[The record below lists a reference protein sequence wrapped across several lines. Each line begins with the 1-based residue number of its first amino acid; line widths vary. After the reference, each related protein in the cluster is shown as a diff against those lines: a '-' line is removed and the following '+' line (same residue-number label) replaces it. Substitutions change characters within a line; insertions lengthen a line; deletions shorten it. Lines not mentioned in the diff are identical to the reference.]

1 MKYFSFMIVALLY
14 CNAFSQSTFSI
25 EGTINTE
32 SKEKISVG
40 DVLLFKGAKIV
51 SYTSIVDGKFS
62 FDSVLQGNYHLKVL
76 VVGYETYE
84 TELNLKKNLKIDVV
98 LKESSET
105 LDEVT
110 IKATKKVLE
119 NKGGNIT
126 ANVEG
131 TILSKET
138 STTELLS
145 KLPNIQVS
153 PNGEQISI
161 LGKGSPLIYIGRQ
174 RVSVEELQSLQVDDI
189 KSVEIINNPSV
200 KYEAEGR
207 AVLLITRR
215 RSNQEGAELRLTERA
230 SSKTY
235 FNNYLGTNLTVKNKS
250 LEYKF
255 NASYNQLKVWEKNTA
270 VYEVIDRNVFSDYTV
285 EAVTTR
291 PQYVF
296 GGGLYYAIN
305 DTDYISVNTRYR
317 TQVEPFSIDTNTFLD
332 DNGVEEDITTTS
344 DNKGNRSLST
354 SNINYFK
361 TFSKKRNL
369 FLGAQYT
376 NYTRDVE
383 NSIQNVFENANATEL
398 RTISQDFNV
407 QSVVLKGDYE
417 IKYEHGIQLEM
428 GVNYA
433 RNDSKSLLQIDTDQ
447 SNYRYNETINGIYSQ
462 LSGEK
467 KKWNYSFGLRIENTK
482 VEGGFQESNQLL
494 VDRENT
500 YVFPRG
506 TIDYKFSDK
515 KSMNLSFVRSIT
527 RPNYSTAVT
536 TTAFINPAL
545 EFRGNINLKP
555 RITTEISSNLQL
567 KDKSITLRYFRSKDP
582 VNFRFFYDET
592 NDITVMSPT
601 NFEEEIGWALDFS
614 LPFQYK
620 FWSSTNTVSFNYT
633 TVNDDRIEQGE
644 TSPYLYLYS
653 NQRFKLNNKS
663 SFNLNGWLLTNRKDG
678 LFDRKEVFTLN
689 ATYTTQLFSKLDL
702 TLSAND
708 IFNTLEF
715 RESYILQ
722 NLNVSNLFF
731 TDVNEFSISLRY
743 VFGSIRDSQYKNKSV
758 DDELNRMN

>member
-1 MKYFSFMIVALLY
+1 MKYFSFMIVAFLY
-14 CNAFSQSTFSI
+14 GNAFSQSTFSI

-40 DVLLFKGAKIV
+40 DVLLFKDAKIV
-51 SYTSIVDGKFS
+51 SYTSIVEGKFS

-84 TELNLKKNLKIDVV
+84 TALNLEKNLKIDVV

-207 AVLLITRR
+207 AVLLITKR
-215 RSNQEGAELRLTERA
+215 RSNQEGTELRLTERA

-332 DNGVEEDITTTS
+332 DNGIEEDIITTS
-344 DNKGNRSLST
+344 NNKGNRSLST

-361 TFSKKRNL
+361 SFSKKRNL

-417 IKYEHGIQLEM
+417 IKYEHGTQLEM

-467 KKWNYSFGLRIENTK
+467 KKWNYSFGLRLENTK

-515 KSMNLSFVRSIT
+515 QSMNLSFVRSIA

-555 RITTEISSNLQL
+555 RITNEISSNVQL
-567 KDKSITLRYFRSKDP
+567 KNKSITLRYYRSKDP

-743 VFGSIRDSQYKNKSV
+743 VFGSIKDSQYKNKSV